1 MNNKKSLAAAL
12 LITSMVGSF
21 TSLPTPIYADG
32 NPQQGVT
39 EQTPVNM
46 GSLGKEIRFSGEN
59 TVTLKN
65 VYLIP
70 VDNGQILYTT
80 LEVNNKSLGELDFY
94 PYWMKMQSKSGGK
107 FPVSTADIGKSQ
119 KVLPGS
125 KQTFSYFALVPG
137 NLKLTDLS
145 VNLIKWDFSM
155 PNYERG
161 IYSFSLPDSAVIPQI
176 AKDKSHVVDIQ
187 GIPVS
192 LTVNNVRVSS
202 SLNSKSVKMNLSFFN
217 QGLRPVK
224 LPAYEYALKGKDGY
238 VYPVSMKTEGVI
250 NTLPRIKQDLELS
263 VQIPADADISQYS
276 LVVSEPSQSGADSE
290 GKPTSSFSVP
300 VASFE
305 LSTESGGG
313 SPVVGNTKLG
323 EIASIQ
329 IDNLD
334 FDISIANVK
343 TLPSSTFE
351 KMISYEVTVKN
362 MNNKKVAL
370 PKLNS
375 YIKIGS
381 ETPILTSKK
390 EIAQTIESGG
400 ETTVTM
406 WGSLPG
412 DINFNK
418 MLISFQK
425 ATTSTDG
432 TTDQSEETLEE
443 DLAVFEVFKRS
454 IETNETTVVQPY
466 HFSDLGLNSTI
477 AHRSTRHFDYWGSEI
492 LVSTFLVENKD
503 TRPIRIPQYE
513 GFYMTAEG
521 EVITAEL
528 IKSTTRTVISPKRS
542 AVITY
547 WTELPKGMDYK
558 NLDLVIGKPIA
569 GKTTDEPE
577 DLAVTL
583 LESANFQVVGETLP
597 SSQAKHFGK
606 NDTFTYDMFPYIFSV
621 KNLKLSTSGSIGAE
635 FDFEQS
641 FTPNVIPD
649 GEPRKLSFEIV
660 DEEGMVLDKVGTD
673 TKWDAIDVESIESGN
688 NIIKFDISGSKRGLY
703 GLKVNVY
710 ELFKDGKNKIATFSL
725 EF

>member
-1 MNNKKSLAAAL
+1 MKNKKSLATVI
-12 LITSMVGSF
+12 LIISMVGSF
-21 TSLPTPIYADG
+21 TFLPTPIYADG

-39 EQTPVNM
+39 GQNPVNM

-65 VYLIP
+65 VFLIP

-80 LEVNNKSLGELDFY
+80 LEVNNKSLGEIDFY

-107 FPVSTADIGKSQ
+107 FPVSMADIGKSQ

-161 IYSFSLPDSAVIPQI
+161 IYSFSLPDSVVIPQI
-176 AKDKSHVVDIQ
+176 AKDKSHVADIQ

-192 LTVNNVRVSS
+192 LTVSNVRVSS

-217 QGLRPVK
+217 QGFRPVK
-224 LPAYEYALKGKDGY
+224 LSAYEYTLKGKDGY
-238 VYPVSMKTEGVI
+238 VYPVSTKSEGVV

-263 VQIPADADISQYS
+263 VQIPADADISQFS
-276 LVVSEPSQSGADSE
+276 LVVSEPSQSGAGSDGES
-290 GKPTSSFSVP
+290 TSSFSVP

-351 KMISYEVTVKN
+351 KIISYEVTVKN
-362 MNNKKVAL
+362 TNTKKVAV

-375 YIKIGS
+375 YMKIADES
-381 ETPILTSKK
+381 PILTFKK
-390 EIAQTIESGG
+390 ENSPTIEAGG
-400 ETTVTM
+400 ETTITM

-418 MLISFQK
+418 FLISIQK
-425 ATTSTDG
+425 TGTSDG
-432 TTDQSEETLEE
+432 TTDQVEEVYEE
-443 DLAVFEVFKRS
+443 DLALFEVFKRS
-454 IETNETTVVQPY
+454 IDSAENTVDQPY
-466 HFSDLGLNSTI
+466 HFSDLGKNSTI

-492 LVSTFLVENKD
+492 IVSTFLVENKD

-513 GFYMTAEG
+513 GFYKTVEG
-521 EVITAEL
+521 EVFTAEL
-528 IKSTTRTVISPKRS
+528 IKSTTRTV
-542 AVITY
+542 
-547 WTELPKGMDYK
+547 
-558 NLDLVIGKPIA
+558 
-569 GKTTDEPE
+569 
-577 DLAVTL
+577 
-583 LESANFQVVGETLP
+583 
-597 SSQAKHFGK
+597 
-606 NDTFTYDMFPYIFSV
+606 
-621 KNLKLSTSGSIGAE
+621 
-635 FDFEQS
+635 
-641 FTPNVIPD
+641 
-649 GEPRKLSFEIV
+649 
-660 DEEGMVLDKVGTD
+660 
-673 TKWDAIDVESIESGN
+673 
-688 NIIKFDISGSKRGLY
+688 
-703 GLKVNVY
+703 
-710 ELFKDGKNKIATFSL
+710 
-725 EF
+725 